1 MSDQG
6 EEKLSN
12 KEYNEKMRA
21 ALASKKPLP
30 VDLLRKWLA
39 ANGWPYRNFAKR
51 LHVSESRIKY
61 WINTRKEITPKS
73 EKAVRDVIKRILAC
87 EEAGQFC
94 PISPEDN
101 TKLYRISP
109 ELYTVLEQIG
119 KWRLKTLDHL
129 ISDVLFSW
137 IAEQI
142 KNGALDRAVLKKE
155 GIGSTI
161 NGVITIKNALKKEL
175 QRTNESLLL
184 LESTVKNLQGIKIH
198 SDSKAEGFNNT
209 LVSLVESSV
218 DQESKYRQELKMIH
232 EVAEEFERVLYKE
245 IESRPPLQYESMY
258 RIKEICQMKKA
269 RTSKKGKSG
278 GE

>member
-1 MSDQG
+1 MSIQG
-6 EEKLSN
+6 EENLSAE
-12 KEYNEKMRA
+12 EYNEKMRA

-30 VDLLRKWLA
+30 VDLLKEWLDT
-39 ANGWPYRNFAKR
+39 NGWPYRNFAKR
-51 LHVSESRIKY
+51 LQVSESAIKY
-61 WINTRKEITPKS
+61 WINTRKGIPPKRD
-73 EKAVRDVIKRILAC
+73 KAVRNVIKRILAC

-94 PISPEDN
+94 PISTDDN
-101 TKLYRISP
+101 TKLYRLSP
-109 ELYTVLEQIG
+109 ELYTVLQQIG
-119 KWRLKTLDHL
+119 KWRLQTMEHL
-129 ISDVLFSW
+129 IANVLYSW
-137 IAEQI
+137 AAEQI
-142 KNGALDRAVLKKE
+142 QNRALEQAVLKKE

-245 IESRPPLQYESMY
+245 IESRPPLQYEAMY
-258 RIKEICQMKKA
+258 RNMEICQMKKA